1 MSLIKKISKKKNE
14 RKKYSFISIDDLKKL
29 ESRGIQLTEELKNID
44 FQSDPYTF
52 KNKSMELY
60 NIISDLKK
68 YKKYAKNK

>member
-1 MSLIKKISKKKNE
+1 MSLIKKISKKKSE
-14 RKKYSFISIDDLKKL
+14 REKYSFISVDDLKKL
-29 ESRGIQLTEELKNID
+29 ESRGIQLIEELKNID
-44 FQSDPYTF
+44 FQSDPHTF